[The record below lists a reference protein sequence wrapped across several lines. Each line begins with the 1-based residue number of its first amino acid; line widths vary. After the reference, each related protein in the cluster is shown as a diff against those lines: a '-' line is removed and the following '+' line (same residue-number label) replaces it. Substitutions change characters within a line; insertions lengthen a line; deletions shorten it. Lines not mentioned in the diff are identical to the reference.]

1 MNPERRHPSWD
12 PFDPNVLSIIDPNS
26 SLGRD
31 LAISLQATAMEENP
45 DENRGPL
52 PLTDEQIQSITETLP
67 HLTES
72 DLENLGHRD
81 SSCTICMN
89 TFLASLAEEEIAKVM
104 ESPAQPAELCGVTR
118 LVDTCE
124 HLFCRKDLLT
134 WIRGRVSV
142 KWGLPSSRTGAFTPP

>member
-1 MNPERRHPSWD
+1 
-12 PFDPNVLSIIDPNS
+12 
-26 SLGRD
+26 
-31 LAISLQATAMEENP
+31 
-45 DENRGPL
+45 
-52 PLTDEQIQSITETLP
+52 
-67 HLTES
+67 
-72 DLENLGHRD
+72 
-81 SSCTICMN
+81 MN

-124 HLFCRKDLLT
+124 HLFCRKELSVPIHLTPSVSQLTHCYYLADASLLT